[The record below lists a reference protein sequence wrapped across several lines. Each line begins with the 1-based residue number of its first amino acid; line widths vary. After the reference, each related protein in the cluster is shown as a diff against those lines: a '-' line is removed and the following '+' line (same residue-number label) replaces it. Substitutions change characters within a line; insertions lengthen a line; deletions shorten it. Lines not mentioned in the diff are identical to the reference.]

1 MQTNLVIVKA
11 FNAMLEVSVLLDYA
25 VLILDIINMKY
36 FLEQKFA
43 LRRIDHQFFNIR
55 LQYAKMSRK

>member
-1 MQTNLVIVKA
+1 VKA